1 MPMLLRM
8 SRLSAG
14 AAISVVAACAIAGKA
29 VAQVPASLFIG
40 PDRVGSAVTYR
51 LTTSN
56 GNAQSPPNLQTL
68 ALRWKL
74 GQKILVT
81 LTSTGEA
88 QAMPLVATRAADG
101 TLTVDNVS
109 PGEPDVQRVV
119 AAIGILNRIGD
130 FAATEPVGAKIWKTT
145 LAMQPDALA
154 PPDAQSTPAPQ
165 PLKISV
171 AATRSDDASGTTL
184 AASGSID
191 RTMARPASGSSPRG
205 GGGGGMGGGMGG
217 GGMGGGGMGGGMG
230 RRGGGGDSFGS
241 SSSQKTNKMT
251 TKITVDAHFGVDGE
265 LASGTIVET
274 NQIAGVQNQ
283 QDQQDGQSRQ
293 NPQTQ
298 PLTRTW
304 QIDRTQ

>member
-1 MPMLLRM
+1 MPMLL
-8 SRLSAG
+8 
-14 AAISVVAACAIAGKA
+14 
-29 VAQVPASLFIG
+29 IG

-74 GQKILVT
+74 GQKVLVT
-81 LTSTGEA
+81 LTSGGDT

-109 PGEPDVQRVV
+109 PGQPDVQRVV

-145 LAMQPDALA
+145 LAMQPDAPA
-154 PPDAQSTPAPQ
+154 PPDPQSTPAPQ
-165 PLKISV
+165 PLKIQV
-171 AATRSDDASGTTL
+171 AATRSDDTTGTTL

-191 RTMARPASGSSPRG
+191 RTMARPPSGSPRR
-205 GGGGGMGGGMGG
+205 GGGMG
-217 GGMGGGGMGGGMG
+217 GGGMG

-241 SSSQKTNKMT
+241 RSSQKSAKMT
-251 TKITVDAHFGVDGE
+251 TKITVDAHYGVDGE
-265 LASGTIVET
+265 LTSGTIVET
-274 NQIAGVQNQ
+274 NQVAGEQSA
-283 QDQQDGQSRQ
+283 QDQQNGQSGPT
-293 NPQTQ
+293 PQTQ